1 MFFNLLSGLSVQD
14 DYWND
19 LGIEKKINRKVLID
33 SIISL
38 RKKIMLL
45 KEKNK
50 LNDRLKKE
58 FGQLEKLFN

>member
-1 MFFNLLSGLSVQD
+1 MQYFNLLSGLSEED

-19 LGIEKKINRKVLID
+19 LGIEKKITKKVLIN

-58 FGQLEKLFN
+58 FG

>member
-1 MFFNLLSGLSVQD
+1 MFFNLLSGLSEED

-19 LGIEKKINRKVLID
+19 LGIEKKIIKKVLIN

-58 FGQLEKLFN
+58 FG

>member
-1 MFFNLLSGLSVQD
+1 MQYFNLLSGLSEED

-58 FGQLEKLFN
+58 FG